1 MMCAAEATR
10 ASSFK
15 NRPQIG
21 KRKMKQTTL
30 NTMPR
35 ETAKMPLLRKVSGSV
50 ARAVKIC
57 EHGLHAEGNGH
68 DDHGDDHARFAA
80 RAHFGDS
87 IGPIGDDNAI
97 CDRVDGT
104 HQKVADR
111 ARNAE
116 RKNFTEDMRHVECF
130 AHVER

>member
-1 MMCAAEATR
+1 
-10 ASSFK
+10 
-15 NRPQIG
+15 
-21 KRKMKQTTL
+21 MKQTTL

-35 ETAKMPLLRKVSGSV
+35 ETAKCRFCGRSRAGGQCCPRRKDMRTWA
-50 ARAVKIC
+50 AR
-57 EHGLHAEGNGH
+57 EGNGH

-104 HQKVADR
+104 HPKG
-111 ARNAE
+111 
-116 RKNFTEDMRHVECF
+116 C
-130 AHVER
+130 